1 MHRMGSLVKKRR
13 RAKGDKLKMQGA
25 LDIPTSVNSITESTA
40 IILLI
45 EIDEDILRA
54 VSG

>member
-1 MHRMGSLVKKRR
+1 MHRMGSLVRKGR

-25 LDIPTSVNSITESTA
+25 LDIPTSMNSITENTA
-40 IILLI
+40 RIFLI
-45 EIDEDILRA
+45 EIDEEILRV